1 MKNEINT
8 HTNPNG
14 EKYYSKVD
22 GNGERI
28 FSFSESFRDIWNQ
41 ADEDLYGES
50 TKMKTQIKYATG
62 VEGADNS
69 IEETIELVREQFAD
83 AVFYTR
89 SGDEVAGE
97 KDWDGSPVLVW
108 ETEEDSLNDDGAA
121 AIAEIKK
128 A

>member
-1 MKNEINT
+1 
-8 HTNPNG
+8 
-14 EKYYSKVD
+14 
-22 GNGERI
+22 
-28 FSFSESFRDIWNQ
+28 
-41 ADEDLYGES
+41 
-50 TKMKTQIKYATG
+50 MKTQIKYATG

-89 SGDEVAGE
+89 SGEEVTGNG
-97 KDWDGSPVLVW
+97 DWDGSPVLVW

>member
-8 HTNPNG
+8 HTNANGQDYFSKEGENG
-14 EKYYSKVD
+14 EM
-22 GNGERI
+22 I
-28 FSFSESFRDIWNQ
+28 FSFSEDFRDTWSQ
-41 ADEDLYGES
+41 EDEDLYGES
-50 TKMKTQIKYATG
+50 TKMKTQIKYASG
-62 VEGADNS
+62 VEGGDNS

-108 ETEEDSLNDDGAA
+108 ETEEDSSGDDGSA